1 MQNYMAMFPGMGQ
14 QQQAAGMA
22 QGIMQA
28 VGVNQPMQAAMM
40 GQQMPTAG
48 MNMPMQ
54 GLGMQ
59 TAVMNQQMQ
68 AAMMGQ
74 QMPAAGMNQLMQG
87 AGMGQ
92 QMPAEMMGMQ
102 GAQGRSRGIYDT
114 SEDAELATSLTYVGR
129 AMFASG
135 KQEK

>member
-1 MQNYMAMFPGMGQ
+1 MAMFPGMGQ

-22 QGIMQA
+22 QGM
-28 VGVNQPMQAAMM
+28 MQAAVM

-48 MNMPMQ
+48 MNMPML
-54 GLGMQ
+54 GLGMP
-59 TAVMNQQMQ
+59 TAVMNQPMQ

-102 GAQGRSRGIYDT
+102 PAQGRNKVIYNT

>member
-1 MQNYMAMFPGMGQ
+1 MAMFPGMGQ

-102 GAQGRSRGIYDT
+102 RAQGRNKGTYDT
-114 SEDAELATSLTYVGR
+114 SADAELATSLTYVGR

>member
-40 GQQMPTAG
+40 GQQM
-48 MNMPMQ
+48 Q
-54 GLGMQ
+54 
-59 TAVMNQQMQ
+59 
-68 AAMMGQ
+68 
-74 QMPAAGMNQLMQG
+74 AAGMNQPMQG
-87 AGMGQ
+87 VGMCQ

-102 GAQGRSRGIYDT
+102 GGSGRTGGKYDT

-129 AMFASG
+129 ATFASC

>member
-28 VGVNQPMQAAMM
+28 VGMNQP
-40 GQQMPTAG
+40 
-48 MNMPMQ
+48 
-54 GLGMQ
+54 
-59 TAVMNQQMQ
+59 MQ

-102 GAQGRSRGIYDT
+102 RAQGRSRGIYDT

>member
-1 MQNYMAMFPGMGQ
+1 M
-14 QQQAAGMA
+14 QAAGMA

-59 TAVMNQQMQ
+59 TAVMNQPMQ

-102 GAQGRSRGIYDT
+102 RAQGRSRGIYDT

>member
-1 MQNYMAMFPGMGQ
+1 M
-14 QQQAAGMA
+14 QAAGMA

-48 MNMPMQ
+48 MNMPTAGMNVPMQ
-54 GLGMQ
+54 CLGMQ
-59 TAVMNQQMQ
+59 TAVMNQPMQ

-92 QMPAEMMGMQ
+92 QMPAEMMAMQ
-102 GAQGRSRGIYDT
+102 RAQVRKRGAYDT
-114 SEDAELATSLTYVGR
+114 SEDAELATSLTFVGR